1 MNQTFSIAP
10 GGAKALWFTFVIALL
25 LLVVIVILVFSGYS
39 SQKTNFQISSQG
51 LRIKGD
57 LYGRL
62 IPQSKLVTESA
73 REINLYHESQYQPK
87 LRTFGT
93 GLPGYQAGWFR
104 LKNGDRA
111 LLYLTDYNR
120 VVLIP
125 TTDDYLLLLSI
136 QQPDQFLASLRQSTN

>member
-1 MNQTFSIAP
+1 MNQTFSITP
-10 GGAKALWFTFVIALL
+10 GGAKPLWFTVLIFIL
-25 LLVVIVILVFSGYS
+25 LLVVIVIMALSGYS
-39 SQKTNFQISSQG
+39 SQKTNFQVSSQG

-62 IPQSKLVTESA
+62 IPQSKLIIESA
-73 REINLYHESQYQPK
+73 REINLNQESQYRPK
-87 LRTFGT
+87 FRTFGT

-111 LLYLTDYNR
+111 LLYLTDYQR

-125 TTDDYLLLLSI
+125 TTDNYLLLLSI
-136 QQPDQFLASLRQSTN
+136 KQPDQFLATLKQSTN